1 MMNTEQLTEL
11 IRKAVQEVTAGYRR
25 YLLPLIPARCPTSPK
40 WTCGPSWLYLTRPT
54 PRSIST

>member
-11 IRKAVQEVTAGYRR
+11 IRKAVQEVTGG
-25 YLLPLIPARCPTSPK
+25 IPSVSPAVDPGEVP
-40 WTCGPSWLYLTRPT
+40 GPSWLYLTRPT